1 MEQRLKNK
9 QKSQSSVEALIKQ
22 AIISLK
28 ETPGPTFTSIAE
40 HIKGKQRNVG
50 RKEVLEAMKK
60 MRKAGQVVQIK
71 CYFRIPAK
79 EIKMQLR
86 KCNTPSANTKG
97 VERKSYRTVPK
108 KAKKH
113 TSTRDGIKANN
124 RDRTQ
129 IRKQAGKQKKKED
142 ILIMSLIP
150 ISEPTKQDKIS

>member
-97 VERKSYRTVPK
+97 VERKSYRT
-108 KAKKH
+108 
-113 TSTRDGIKANN
+113 
-124 RDRTQ
+124 Q